1 MPQVSKNVL
10 FYETIH
16 TILKKKPRP
25 KPGLFV
31 WTVSYD
37 YWLLTFN
44 STRLFCACSAL
55 VLPLFNGLL
64 GP

>member
-1 MPQVSKNVL
+1 MPQVNKNAL
-10 FYETIH
+10 FYETTH
-16 TILKKKPRP
+16 TFLKKKPDR
-25 KPGLFV
+25 GRDLFI

-44 STRLFCACSAL
+44 STRLFKACSAL